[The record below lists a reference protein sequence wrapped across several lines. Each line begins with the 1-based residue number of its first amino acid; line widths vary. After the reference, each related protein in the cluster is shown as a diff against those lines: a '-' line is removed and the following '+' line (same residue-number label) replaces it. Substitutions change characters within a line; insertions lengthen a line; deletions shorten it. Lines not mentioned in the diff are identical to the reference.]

1 MSKVSGSKAIS
12 TTKSGN
18 TVLKAINTL
27 KGEIEQLPDK
37 LTEAIDTKMASFEKN
52 LAKRLKSTENMLA
65 DTSVSSTGSS
75 VGVSKRSGTQ
85 ATSRVKSTTSGGKSR
100 ASSPSKSR
108 RSGSRTGRSSR
119 VKSRK
124 SGTSYLEASTEGS
137 TVSRKSIGSTSTSL
151 ATDEKTRRTNKS
163 RAATKKSR
171 NTKTPTGY
179 SSRTSALSAAD
190 SRTELER
197 IEQSLVSGGAN
208 TQELLERLSSHEQ
221 NLDRIK
227 GSLEHNVTARSELIR
242 IYENHQKE
250 DEASLERI
258 NKQIRALN
266 SVKDRVKKLQKIS
279 EESGAGTVRSKSAA
293 TSMRSLSRSRG
304 TGYKSTAMSTKTGSS
319 MASGATSQTATTLNS

>member
-124 SGTSYLEASTEGS
+124 SSSNLEASTEGS

>member
-1 MSKVSGSKAIS
+1 MSKVSGSKAVS
-12 TTKSGN
+12 TAKSGN

-65 DTSVSSTGSS
+65 NTSVPSSAGSS
-75 VGVSKRSGTQ
+75 VGASKRSTQ
-85 ATSRVKSTTSGGKSR
+85 ATSRVKSSASAGKSR

-108 RSGSRTGRSSR
+108 RSASRTGRSSR

-124 SGTSYLEASTEGS
+124 SGTSYGLEASTEGS
-137 TVSRKSIGSTSTSL
+137 TVSRKSIGSTSL

-163 RAATKKSR
+163 RATKKSR

-190 SRTELER
+190 SIAD
-197 IEQSLVSGGAN
+197 IEKSLVSGGAN
-208 TQELLERLSSHEQ
+208 TQELLERLSSHEM

-227 GSLEHNVTARSELIR
+227 GSLEHNVNARSELIR

-250 DEASLERI
+250 DEASLDRI
-258 NKQIRALN
+258 NKQIKALN
-266 SVKDRVKKLQKIS
+266 SVKTRVKTLQKIQGQS
-279 EESGAGTVRSKSAA
+279 DSPGKSYVS
-293 TSMRSLSRSRG
+293 SMRSASRSRG
-304 TGYKSTAMSTKTGSS
+304 TGLKSSALSSRTGTSTA
-319 MASGATSQTATTLNS
+319 SGLTSQTGTTLAS